1 MPRSHLLTSA
11 QDDIDPMQQSGA
23 NIDGSTGSGGFSP
36 RFAFLTFAFFTF
48 VLGGF
53 AFGWLF
59 LVNFKMLATVQQA
72 RLNLMS
78 PPGIAIMQPPG
89 SSAPPQITARGPDGQ
104 RVVVP
109 PIPGPGG
116 TPQPE
121 LAAAPQ
127 APITDL
133 PEWTRTKR
141 VNILLLGIDHRDDEP
156 IEGSRSDTIMVVSI
170 DPLSKSV
177 VMISLPRDLYVSIPG
192 FYQQRINVAHAV
204 GGPQLVAQT
213 IQANFG
219 IQIDNFAR
227 VDFSGFE
234 QVVDAVGGVVID
246 VERPV
251 KDDEYPTED
260 YGVMRLFIPPGPVL
274 MDGRTALMYARSRH
288 SESDFG
294 RSKRQQRVLLALRE
308 RASAMN
314 IVPKVPSLLN
324 IAQKAIATDLN
335 AGDMVSLGRLGLE
348 IQRERMKTLVVDENL
363 ASAFL
368 GPNGENLL
376 MPSRQ
381 AIQSAILRAFS
392 EAAGQTARIEV
403 LNGTN
408 QVGAAGR
415 VADQLARVG
424 YEVLRIDDA
433 DRNDYPSTTI
443 EVLTG
448 NQAAAKVLAQRL
460 RLPET
465 AIKST
470 PTANSNIEIRVI
482 VGRATP

>member
-1 MPRSHLLTSA
+1 
-11 QDDIDPMQQSGA
+11 MQQFDSGGGSG
-23 NIDGSTGSGGFSP
+23 DGSIGRGGFSP

-59 LVNFKMLATVQQA
+59 LVNFKLLNTVQQA
-72 RLNLMS
+72 RINLMAG
-78 PPGIAIMQPPG
+78 PAISIPQLPG
-89 SSAPPQITARGPDGQ
+89 SAPQITARDRDGN

-109 PIPGPGG
+109 PIPGPPGS
-116 TPQPE
+116 TPVPE
-121 LAAAPQ
+121 PAAQ
-127 APITDL
+127 ANTPITDL

-141 VNILLLGIDHRDDEP
+141 INILLLGIDHRDDEP
-156 IEGSRSDTIMVVSI
+156 IDGSRSDTIMVVSI

-192 FYQQRINVAHAV
+192 YYQQRINVAHAV
-204 GGPQLVAQT
+204 GGPQAVAST

-219 IQIDNFAR
+219 IQIDNYAR

-234 QVVDAVGGVVID
+234 QVVDALGGVIID

-308 RASAMN
+308 RASGMN
-314 IVPKVPSLLN
+314 IVPKVPTLLG
-324 IAQKAIATDLN
+324 IAQKAIATDLS
-335 AGDMVSLGRLGLE
+335 AGEMVSLGRLGLE
-348 IQRERMKTLVVDENL
+348 IQRDRMKTLVVDENM
-363 ASAFL
+363 ASPFL

-381 AIQSAILRAFS
+381 AIQGAILRAFG

-408 QVGAAGR
+408 QVGVAR
-415 VADQLARVG
+415 TVADQLARAG
-424 YEVLRIDDA
+424 YEVLRVDDA
-433 DRNDYPSTTI
+433 DRNDYTGTTI

-448 NQAAAKVLAQRL
+448 NQTAAKVLAQRL
-460 RLPET
+460 KVPE
-465 AIKST
+465 AGIKSV
-470 PTANSNIEIRVI
+470 PTTNSNVEIRVI
-482 VGRATP
+482 VGRP

>member
-1 MPRSHLLTSA
+1 
-11 QDDIDPMQQSGA
+11 MQQFDNHG
-23 NIDGSTGSGGFSP
+23 TGDESSWRGGFNP
-36 RFAFLTFAFFTF
+36 RFALLTFAFFTF

-72 RLNLMS
+72 RINLVMGPQIVLPDIGGA
-78 PPGIAIMQPPG
+78 PPPAPVRRPGGSVSVPPVAAPPG
-89 SSAPPQITARGPDGQ
+89 STPVEAPAEAQN
-104 RVVVP
+104 
-109 PIPGPGG
+109 
-116 TPQPE
+116 
-121 LAAAPQ
+121 APL
-127 APITDL
+127 TDL

-141 VNILLLGIDHRDDEP
+141 INILLLGIDHRDDEP
-156 IEGSRSDTIMVVSI
+156 IDGSRSDTIMVVSI

-192 FYQQRINVAHAV
+192 QYQQRINVAHAV

-219 IQIDNFAR
+219 IQIDNYAR

-234 QVVDAVGGVVID
+234 QVVDAVGGVIID

-260 YGVMRLFIPPGPVL
+260 YGVMRLYIPPGPVL

-294 RSKRQQRVLLALRE
+294 RAKRQQRVLMGLRE

-314 IVPKVPSLLN
+314 IVPKVPQLLQ
-324 IAQKAIATDLN
+324 IAQKAIATDLS
-335 AGDMVSLGRLGLE
+335 AGEMVSLGRLGLE
-348 IQRERMKTLVVDENL
+348 MQRERMKTLVVDEYL
-363 ASAFL
+363 ASPFL

-381 AIQSAILRAFS
+381 AIQAAILRAFS
-392 EAAGQTARIEV
+392 EAAGQVAKIEV

-408 QVGAAGR
+408 QIGAAGQL
-415 VADQLARVG
+415 ADQLARVG
-424 YEVLRIDDA
+424 YEVVKIDDA
-433 DRNDYPSTTI
+433 DRTDYTSTVI
-443 EVLTG
+443 EVLGT
-448 NQAAAKVLAQRL
+448 NQVAAKVLAQRL
-460 RLPET
+460 RLPES
-465 AIKST
+465 AIHQNPT
-470 PTANSNIEIRVI
+470 PNAGAELRVI
-482 VGRATP
+482 VGRP